1 MRKLTRKEIQKYTD
15 FAHNL
20 YSDVIDVSVS
30 LDEEDDSKVILKIT
44 RGCVLPDVHINREAE
59 LTDCIIKQ

>member
-1 MRKLTRKEIQKYTD
+1 MRKLTRKEIQKYTE

-20 YSDVIDVSVS
+20 YSDVISVSVS
-30 LDEEDDSKVILKIT
+30 LDEEDDSKVILKII
-44 RGCVLPDVHINREAE
+44 RGCVLPDVQINREAE

>member
-1 MRKLTRKEIQKYTD
+1 MRKLTRKEIQRYTD
-15 FAHNL
+15 FAHSL
-20 YSDVIDVSVS
+20 YSDVIGVSVL
-30 LDEEDDSKVILKIT
+30 LDETDDNRVILKIT

>member
-20 YSDVIDVSVS
+20 YSDVISVSVL
-30 LDEEDDSKVILKIT
+30 LDENDDNRVILQIT
-44 RGCVLPDVHINREAE
+44 RGCQLPDVTIDREAE

>member
-1 MRKLTRKEIQKYTD
+1 MRKLTRKEVQKYTD

-20 YSDVIDVSVS
+20 YSDVISVSVL
-30 LDEEDDSKVILKIT
+30 LDENDDNRVILQIT
-44 RGCVLPDVHINREAE
+44 RGCQLPDVTIDREAE

>member
-1 MRKLTRKEIQKYTD
+1 MRKLTRKEVQKYTD

-20 YSDVIDVSVS
+20 YSDVISVSVS
-30 LDEEDDSKVILKIT
+30 LDEEDDSKIILKIT
-44 RGCVLPDVHINREAE
+44 RGCVLPDVQINRDCE

>member
-15 FAHNL
+15 FAHSL

-30 LDEEDDSKVILKIT
+30 LDENDDNRIILQIT
-44 RGCVLPDVHINREAE
+44 RGCQLPDVTINREAE